1 MTKRTLSLDAL
12 PHEVRHSL
20 RELGNRIRTARL
32 RRRLS
37 QAELAA
43 SLYVTRK
50 TLARLENGDPG
61 VSLAVFATA
70 LFAFGLHGQLDE
82 LVTPQSDVIGL
93 WHAERQLPK
102 RVRRRPSDE
111 EKLDF

>member
-1 MTKRTLSLDAL
+1 M
-12 PHEVRHSL
+12 

>member
-1 MTKRTLSLDAL
+1 MSKRTLSRDAL
-12 PHEVRHSL
+12 PPEVRHSL
-20 RELGNRIRTARL
+20 RELGQRIRSARL

-37 QAELAA
+37 QAEFAA
-43 SLYVTRK
+43 TLYVTRK
-50 TLARLENGDPG
+50 TLARLEEGDPG

-70 LFAFGLHGQLDE
+70 LFALGLHQQIDE
-82 LVTPQSDVIGL
+82 LAKPQSDAVGL

-102 RVRRRPSDE
+102 RVRHRASDE